1 MDVWLYQAKP
11 SFDSPAMATREERL
25 VVIQKIG
32 FTLVGIGGLILIGWS
47 VRGFFLAE
55 NIPLVIRIAVGA
67 IGVGLL
73 ILIGSVVRDRV
84 ATARTEDFQEVKP

>member
-1 MDVWLYQAKP
+1 
-11 SFDSPAMATREERL
+11 
-25 VVIQKIG
+25 VVQRIG
-32 FTLVGIGGLILIGWS
+32 FVLVGVGGLVLIGWS

-55 NIPLVIRIAVGA
+55 DIPLIIRIAVGA

-84 ATARTEDFQEVKP
+84 AAAKTEDFKEVKQ